1 VAVDVVVAVVGAVV
15 GAVDD
20 GFEKL
25 VVSLERYR

>member
-1 VAVDVVVAVVGAVV
+1 MAVDVVVAVVGAVV